1 MYTSEL
7 TPAPTARRTDQGA
20 GPRRRGVVAVTVLLV
35 VASLAAVAAA
45 AAAGSAFV
53 QATRAR
59 EAVDVG
65 NAALARSAAQQG
77 RLRDELQD
85 LTAAHRELRHTVAGL
100 QAELDQ
106 APDDSAVVKSA
117 ARSVFTIL
125 TSFGSGSGFVAMNRS
140 GHALVVTNFHVVASG
155 YLGGD
160 RTVTVQRDQHSW
172 TGRVIEVS
180 EGDDLAV
187 ISLDRRLPALPI
199 ADQRPAV
206 GDALL
211 VLGSPLGLGGTVTS
225 GIVSAYRN
233 DFGQD
238 YLQFSAPISPGNS
251 GGPVI
256 DQKGRVVG
264 VSVAKMI
271 GNGAEGLSFAIPA
284 GRLCFALSVC

>member
-1 MYTSEL
+1 M
-7 TPAPTARRTDQGA
+7 
-20 GPRRRGVVAVTVLLV
+20 TVLLV

-53 QATRAR
+53 EATRAR
-59 EAVDVG
+59 DAVDVG

-77 RLRDELQD
+77 RLRHQLQD
-85 LTAAHRELRHTVAGL
+85 LTSAHEELRHTVVGL
-100 QAELDQ
+100 QAQLDQ
-106 APDDSAVVKSA
+106 APDDSAVVKAA

-125 TSFGSGSGFVAMNRS
+125 TPFGSGSGFVATNRN
-140 GHALVVTNFHVVASG
+140 GHALVVTNFHVIASG
-155 YLGGD
+155 YLDGD

-187 ISLDRRLPALPI
+187 ISLARRLPALPV
-199 ADQRPAV
+199 ADRRPAV

-225 GIVSAYRN
+225 GIVSAYR
-233 DFGQD
+233 DDSGLD

-264 VSVAKMI
+264 VAVAKMI
-271 GNGAEGLSFAIPA
+271 GNGAEGLSFAIPT